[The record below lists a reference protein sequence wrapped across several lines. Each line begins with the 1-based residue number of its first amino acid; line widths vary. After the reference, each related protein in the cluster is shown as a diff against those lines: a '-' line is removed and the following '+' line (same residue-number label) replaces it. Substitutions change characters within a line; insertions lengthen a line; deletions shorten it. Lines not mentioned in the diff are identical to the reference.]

1 MEPCEAVFY
10 GDAQGRLP
18 KACYYKLFRRHV
30 FFFFLMCRKARRRG
44 LRVIYKMRP
53 ADFYIAHNGLMRVT
67 GTLGRS
73 RFPKLR

>member
-1 MEPCEAVFY
+1 MGTLRVGFLKLVIISY
-10 GDAQGRLP
+10 SGDT
-18 KACYYKLFRRHV
+18 V
-30 FFFFLMCRKARRRG
+30 FFFLMCRKARRRG